1 MSKTKNEKKRGVII
15 GRFQPYHLG
24 HHNAVKNIL
33 AEMDE
38 LVIVIG
44 SSDDSYNLQNPF
56 TSGER
61 LEIISGALKKDGL
74 YEKCFIAQVPDVNEN
89 SLWTSKIISYCPTFE
104 VVYTNNPLVRQLFEK
119 AGYRTKKM
127 VSNLKDIDGV
137 KIRQLMLS
145 GKDWKKLVPA
155 SAADYLEKI
164 GAEQRIKA
172 IIEKEEKE

>member
-1 MSKTKNEKKRGVII
+1 MHNNKNQKKRGIII

-33 AEMDE
+33 HEIDE

-44 SSDDSYNLQNPF
+44 SSDDSYTIQNPF

-61 LEIISGALKKDGL
+61 LEMITSALKKDGL
-74 YEKCFIAQVPDVNEN
+74 YEKCFICQVPDVNEN
-89 SLWTSKIISYCPTFE
+89 SLWTSKIISYCPAFE

-119 AGYRTKKM
+119 AGYATKKM

-137 KIRQLMLS
+137 KTRQLMLS
-145 GKDWKKLVPA
+145 GKDWKTLVPK
-155 SAADYLEKI
+155 SVSEYLEKI

>member
-1 MSKTKNEKKRGVII
+1 MNHDKNQKKRGII
-15 GRFQPYHLG
+15 VGRFQPYHLG

-33 AEMDE
+33 QEMDE
-38 LVIVIG
+38 LAIVIG

-61 LEIISGALKKDGL
+61 LEMICGALKKDRL

-89 SLWTSKIISYCPTFE
+89 SLWTSKIISYFPAFE
-104 VVYTNNPLVRQLFEK
+104 VVYTNNPLVKQLFEK
-119 AGYRTKKM
+119 AGYSTKKM
-127 VSNLKDIDGV
+127 VSNLKDIDGM
-137 KIRQLMLS
+137 KIRQLMFS

-155 SAADYLEKI
+155 SVADYLEKI
-164 GAEQRIKA
+164 GAEKRIKA